1 LIFNGLKTLRRLFR
15 RYFKTKKMDN
25 FDLYKKIEAYLK
37 GELSADAA
45 QVFEQEIGQNPD
57 LAEQVALHRLEWD
70 AMEVLVE
77 NDLRDK
83 MATWKKPQTVVDTN
97 AESTVVKPMMTV
109 QKGGLFTRYAWAAAA
124 SVAVLVTVGFWFLNR
139 PDQKPENMTRTD
151 QPQNQPVTPIDTME
165 ELDGAAIDT
174 AQNGIK
180 KGQSPDSTHQRRDT
194 IKR

>member
-1 LIFNGLKTLRRLFR
+1 L
-15 RYFKTKKMDN
+15 
-25 FDLYKKIEAYLK
+25 
-37 GELSADAA
+37 
-45 QVFEQEIGQNPD
+45 
-57 LAEQVALHRLEWD
+57 
-70 AMEVLVE
+70 
-77 NDLRDK
+77 
-83 MATWKKPQTVVDTN
+83 
-97 AESTVVKPMMTV
+97 MTV
-109 QKGGLFTRYAWAAAA
+109 QKGGLFTRYGWAAAA

-180 KGQSPDSTHQRRDT
+180 QGQRPDSTHQRRDT